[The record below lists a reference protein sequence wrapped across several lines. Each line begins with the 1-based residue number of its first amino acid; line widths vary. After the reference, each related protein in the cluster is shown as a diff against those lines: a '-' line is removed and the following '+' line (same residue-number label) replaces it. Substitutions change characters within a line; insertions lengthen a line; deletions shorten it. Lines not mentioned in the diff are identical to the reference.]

1 MLTLSKIY
9 TIRSLSI
16 SNILIKTIIIFSLFV
31 RIHAFAEDISHH
43 HHLAHVLMDKTP
55 AKPVKKF
62 IADQSLKKRMDIIL
76 KTMTALNKKEYL
88 AEIGEKIE
96 FTVQD
101 IFKNCK
107 LAPDADAAIHPI
119 LAEILEG
126 ASQLKRGQGKEGHK
140 KIHNALLKYEDYFDH
155 AGWKHD

>member
-1 MLTLSKIY
+1 MEINMK
-9 TIRSLSI
+9 
-16 SNILIKTIIIFSLFV
+16 LIKTIIILSLFA

-43 HHLAHVLMDKTP
+43 HHSAHVLNDKTT
-55 AKPVKKF
+55 AKPSKKF
-62 IADQSLKKRMDIIL
+62 IADQSLLKRMNTIQQ
-76 KTMTALNKKEYL
+76 TMMALHKNDSSERKKEYL
-88 AEIGEKIE
+88 SEIGGKIE

-119 LAEILEG
+119 LADILDG

-140 KIHNALLKYEDYFDH
+140 KIHNALLKYEDYFDQ